1 MIRSSFV
8 MLGFLFF
15 STACFA
21 QMEQGDSQT
30 MRALLSEVR
39 QLRQE
44 LQLTGVTVQRT
55 QILLYRL
62 QGQEALVA
70 RTSQHL
76 DEVRETLAGTQAER
90 KHLAEEI
97 KEHEQFIANS
107 ENPATQRKV
116 FENRL
121 PEDKARLESLES
133 TERQQLATE
142 QEMERQL
149 RAEDEK
155 LDEFR
160 NQLDRFDH
168 ELENLG
174 SKLSGE
180 PK

>member
-8 MLGFLFF
+8 MMGILFF
-15 STACFA
+15 STICFA
-21 QMEQGDSQT
+21 QPEQDDSQT
-30 MRALLSEVR
+30 IRAILSEVR

-44 LQLTGVTVQRT
+44 LQVTGVAVQRT

-62 QGQEALVA
+62 QWQEAFVA

-76 DEVRETLAGTQAER
+76 DEVRETLAGTQSER

-97 KEHEQFIANS
+97 KEHELFIANS

-116 FENRL
+116 FEGRL
-121 PEDKARLESLES
+121 PEDKARLESSES

-142 QEMERQL
+142 QEVERQL
-149 RAEDEK
+149 RAEEEK
-155 LDEFR
+155 LDDFR

-174 SKLSGE
+174 RKLGGDQ
-180 PK
+180 K